1 MFSLDKDATL
11 TVTARDKQSGKVE
24 VKKKVFFY
32 NLINHFLHFGII
44 CKRSDVNQLC
54 IGDWPPFVDLCG
66 NLVHAGPG

>member
-24 VKKKVFFY
+24 VKKKGFFH

-54 IGDWPPFVDLCG
+54 IGDWPTFVDLYG
-66 NLVHAGPG
+66 NPVHAGPG